1 MFHVAREF
9 IPVFPSF
16 AGFFH
21 KVAWNMPPNAW
32 NIHSI
37 DLTVTMPKRAAGQG

>member
-9 IPVFPSF
+9 MPVFPSF

-21 KVAWNMPPNAW
+21 KAAWNMTQNPW
-32 NIHSI
+32 N
-37 DLTVTMPKRAAGQG
+37 MA